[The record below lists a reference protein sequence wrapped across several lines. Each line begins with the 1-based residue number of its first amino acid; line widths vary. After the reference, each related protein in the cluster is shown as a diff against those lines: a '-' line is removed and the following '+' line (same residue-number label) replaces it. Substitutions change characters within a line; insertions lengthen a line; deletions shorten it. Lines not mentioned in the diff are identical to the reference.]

1 MLSMLMVNI
10 PMMMVMMV
18 MICDDSHAYA
28 DDDSCHHYDVWIV
41 TMLTNKNPT
50 NSLNLEH
57 AKIKEIT
64 STPF

>member
-1 MLSMLMVNI
+1 MVNI

-28 DDDSCHHYDVWIV
+28 DDDSCHNYDVWIV
-41 TMLTNKNPT
+41 TTMLTDKNLT
-50 NSLNLEH
+50 NSLNLEN